1 MYDFDNNAGYDPFVA
16 ELFEFSARV
25 ATTPRQALRSQ
36 LTAAAIA
43 TKPAAEPLSPL
54 RSRDITA
61 LNDLF
66 THDRLTEIE
75 ADIHHHLQ
83 RLIPEP
89 CWEDRIFLE
98 FAI

>member
-1 MYDFDNNAGYDPFVA
+1 MYDLNNNSGYDPFVA
-16 ELFEFSARV
+16 ELLEFSVRV
-25 ATTPRQALRSQ
+25 ATTSRSGVRSH
-36 LTAAAIA
+36 LTSAAIA
-43 TKPAAEPLSPL
+43 PKPVAEPLSPL
-54 RSRDITA
+54 RHRDITA

-66 THDRLTEIE
+66 THDHLTEIE
-75 ADIHHHLQ
+75 ADIHYHLQ

>member
-1 MYDFDNNAGYDPFVA
+1 MYNFDNNSGYDPFVA
-16 ELFEFSARV
+16 ELLEFSVRV
-25 ATTPRQALRSQ
+25 ETTSRSGVRSQ
-36 LTAAAIA
+36 LTAPGIA
-43 TKPAAEPLSPL
+43 LRTTADPLSPL
-54 RSRDITA
+54 RHRDITA

-98 FAI
+98 FAL